1 MEWPAVLRTERYS
14 MNRKLIRCA
23 IYTRKSSEEGLD
35 QSFNS
40 LDAQREA
47 GEAYVKSQA
56 HEGWKALSK
65 LYDDGGYSG
74 GTMERPALKCLLADV
89 DAGLIDVVVVYKIDR
104 LTRSLADFARIVERF
119 DAQGVSFV
127 SVTKSFNTTS
137 SMGRLTLNV
146 LLSFAQFER
155 EVTGE
160 RIRDKIAASKAKGMW
175 MGGNPPLGYDLP
187 LAGTRTLQ
195 VNETEADTVRR
206 IYLRY
211 LELGSVHALQ
221 RELTERAIKSKQR
234 VTASGRTI
242 GGLPFSR
249 GALFHLLRNPIYCGC
264 IAHKH
269 VVHDGEH
276 EAVVERELFERVQ
289 QQLDCQARRHSTA
302 ATHRAVRAPLTGKL
316 FDVAGEPMSPAF
328 SRGRS
333 QRLYR
338 YYVSASLQQGAAP
351 DKDRVQRIS
360 AQGLEK
366 LVDELVRRW
375 LPQANSP
382 LDIPLSIRLREDG
395 LLLDMPGE
403 FAADISAG
411 LSDAETVI
419 HSSSLSCRIAVPL
432 ALPLRGGKRFIVCG
446 TRSSH
451 PDRVLIAGLRKAHAM
466 TTRTR
471 GLPFVATAPASRYER
486 ELLRL
491 AFLAPDLQRDI
502 LAGHQPPTLTLE
514 TLRHME
520 IPLCWKRQREV
531 LGWS

>member
-1 MEWPAVLRTERYS
+1 MS
-14 MNRKLIRCA
+14 RKTSRCA

-56 HEGWKALSK
+56 HEGWKVLSK

-74 GTMERPALKCLLADV
+74 GTMERPALQRLLADV

-127 SVTKSFNTTS
+127 SVTQSFNTTS

-175 MGGNPPLGYDLP
+175 MGGNPPLGYDIPLP
-187 LAGTRTLQ
+187 GTRTLQ

-206 IYLRY
+206 IYLLY

-221 RELTERAIKSKQR
+221 RELTERRIKSKQR

-269 VVHDGEH
+269 VVHEGEH
-276 EAVVERELFERVQ
+276 EAVVEKELFDRVQ
-289 QQLDCQARRHSTA
+289 QRLDFQARRRSTA
-302 ATHRAVRAPLTGKL
+302 AAQRAVKAPLTGKL
-316 FDVAGEPMSPAF
+316 FDAAGEPMSPAF

-338 YYVSASLQQGAAP
+338 YYVSASLQQGGAS
-351 DKDRVQRIS
+351 DKNRVRRIS
-360 AQGLEK
+360 ANALET
-366 LVDELVRRW
+366 VVEELVRRW
-375 LPQANSP
+375 LPHASSP

-395 LLLDMPGE
+395 LLLDMPCELAG
-403 FAADISAG
+403 DISAG
-411 LSDAETVI
+411 LSDAEAII

-432 ALPLRGGKRFIVCG
+432 ALPLRGGKRLIVAG
-446 TRSSH
+446 TKTSR
-451 PDRVLIAGLRKAHAM
+451 PDRVLIAGLRKAHVM
-466 TTRTR
+466 VGKSR
-471 GLPFVATAPASRYER
+471 GLPIVATAPASRYER

-514 TLRHME
+514 KLRHID
-520 IPLCWKRQREV
+520 IPLCWSEQRKV